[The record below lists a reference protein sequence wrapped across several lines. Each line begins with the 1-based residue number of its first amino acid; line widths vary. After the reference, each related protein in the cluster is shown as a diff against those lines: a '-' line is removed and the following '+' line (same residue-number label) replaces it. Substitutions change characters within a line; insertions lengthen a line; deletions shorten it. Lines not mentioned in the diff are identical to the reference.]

1 MRFRS
6 QILVFN
12 LKCPCMPKS
21 DAVVVHLI
29 HLFAQPVE
37 NVDSL
42 KDGGTRN
49 ER

>member
-1 MRFRS
+1 MRFRI

-12 LKCPCMPKS
+12 LTRPCMPKS
-21 DAVVVHLI
+21 DAVVVHPI

-37 NVDSL
+37 EVDSL
-42 KDGGTRN
+42 KGGGTRN